1 MVLESNMFRTEQELP
16 DLVLNCIEIDNEKNA
31 YGAVK
36 ELSKYGIFGVV
47 REKKIFFTTVIDKDD
62 LLKDRLA
69 EVLKNHNINFSDIK
83 KNCKKIIP
91 EDNKDYFS
99 QIFMNAL
106 RYIIYQKL
114 EDINRD
120 KKGSER
126 WTIDES
132 KNGIYVCIERYNIDN
147 YEICVGA
154 KFTVKVFDNKAELY
168 IDRKIKINNENN
180 RLTRKL
186 KREINKKGVVKPKT
200 RYEFIKEVTEEIF
213 GNSDYINVKLSR
225 DYTVNTR
232 RTKFNEKLPTPF

>member
-31 YGAVK
+31 YDAVK

-120 KKGSER
+120 KKESER
-126 WTIDES
+126 RTIDES
-132 KNGIYVCIERYNIDN
+132 ENGIYVCIERYNIDN

-168 IDRKIKINNENN
+168 IDRKINDENN

-186 KREINKKGVVKPKT
+186 KREIYKKGVVKPET

-232 RTKFNEKLPTPF
+232 RTKLNEKLPIPF

>member
-114 EDINRD
+114 EGINRD
-120 KKGSER
+120 KKESER
-126 WTIDES
+126 RTIDES
-132 KNGIYVCIERYNIDN
+132 ENGIYVCIERYNIDN

-186 KREINKKGVVKPKT
+186 KREINKKSVVKPKT

-213 GNSDYINVKLSR
+213 GNSDYINVKLFR

-232 RTKFNEKLPTPF
+232 RTKLNEKPPIPF

>member
-16 DLVLNCIEIDNEKNA
+16 DLVLNCIEIDNEKYA

-106 RYIIYQKL
+106 RYTIYRKL

-120 KKGSER
+120 KKESER

-147 YEICVGA
+147 YEICIGA

-168 IDRKIKINNENN
+168 IDRKIKINSENN
-180 RLTRKL
+180 RLIRKL
-186 KREINKKGVVKPKT
+186 KRE
-200 RYEFIKEVTEEIF
+200 
-213 GNSDYINVKLSR
+213 
-225 DYTVNTR
+225 
-232 RTKFNEKLPTPF
+232 

>member
-120 KKGSER
+120 KKESER

-132 KNGIYVCIERYNIDN
+132 ENGIYVCIERYNIDN

-186 KREINKKGVVKPKT
+186 KREINKKGVVEPKT

-213 GNSDYINVKLSR
+213 GNFDYINVKLSR

-232 RTKFNEKLPTPF
+232 RTKL

>member
-16 DLVLNCIEIDNEKNA
+16 DLVLNCIEIDNEKYA

-99 QIFMNAL
+99 QIFINAL
-106 RYIIYQKL
+106 RYTIYRKL

-120 KKGSER
+120 KKESER
-126 WTIDES
+126 RTIDES
-132 KNGIYVCIERYNIDN
+132 ENGIYVCIERYNIDN

-186 KREINKKGVVKPKT
+186 KGEINKKSVVEPKT

-232 RTKFNEKLPTPF
+232 RTKLNEKPPIPF

>member
-31 YGAVK
+31 YGPVK

-114 EDINRD
+114 EDINKD
-120 KKGSER
+120 KKESER

-132 KNGIYVCIERYNIDN
+132 ENGIYVCIERYNIDN

-168 IDRKIKINNENN
+168 IDRKIKINSENN

-186 KREINKKGVVKPKT
+186 KREINKKGVVEPKT

-232 RTKFNEKLPTPF
+232 RTKLNEKLPTPF

>member
-16 DLVLNCIEIDNEKNA
+16 DLVLNCIEIDNEKYA

-106 RYIIYQKL
+106 RYTIYRKL

-120 KKGSER
+120 KKESER

-186 KREINKKGVVKPKT
+186 KGEINKKSVVEPKT

-232 RTKFNEKLPTPF
+232 RTKLNEKPPIPF